1 MKYLKKNK
9 TTLPNTVSY
18 AIRVS
23 EQFASAS
30 LACKACN
37 GGQESVHEFPYGAYT
52 HRYAPFK
59 KKKKR
64 LQD

>member
-52 HRYAPFK
+52 HR
-59 KKKKR
+59 
-64 LQD
+64 